1 MASVPVELLLAIVD
15 WVEDSTVLF
24 NLRLVSHTFNAV
36 AAPLVFRV
44 LYVRDS
50 VQSAE
55 GLACFQAS
63 DPATRS
69 AVQEIVFDGDPIGRG
84 SWSDEYI
91 TGQPGRDA
99 LFAAF
104 SGLAKFPALHTL
116 RFKFYPRFQE
126 LETSVFPENPSHFL
140 LLQLGL
146 FAVLAAHPMPSLTSL
161 ELTNLIPVPHNIYA
175 TQAFQNF
182 FRPLTTLRISVLS
195 DRSNQDARYADSSLC
210 DFWEASIPSILKI
223 STRLTSLTMRSD
235 YPVGIRPASPLAFIH
250 LPMLTTLSL
259 DNFVL
264 DPARADYDIVESIV
278 RHKATLTQLE
288 LFECSVYSVEKG
300 VYPRPWHTVFQ
311 RFRQELLGLRALQL
325 VRPGAADDDTVEL
338 EYLYP
343 SSSFPFCIDPEA
355 GRQARVLDEAAL
367 QSLISAMKSDPT
379 P

>member
-1 MASVPVELLLAIVD
+1 MSYVPAELLLAIVD
-15 WVEDSTVLF
+15 CIEGTAVLF
-24 NLRLVSHTFNAV
+24 NLRLVSKIFNV
-36 AAPLVFRV
+36 IAAPLVFRV
-44 LYVRDS
+44 VSVKDNVR
-50 VQSAE
+50 SAE
-55 GLACFQAS
+55 GLACLQAGGT
-63 DPATRS
+63 PTIN
-69 AVQEIVFDGDPIGRG
+69 AVQEIVFEGDP
-84 SWSDEYI
+84 DERAHWRDADI
-91 TGQPGRDA
+91 TGQAGRDA
-99 LFAAF
+99 VFAAF
-104 SGLAKFPALHTL
+104 SGLAKFPNLHTL
-116 RFKFYPRFQE
+116 RFKFYPRFRE

-161 ELTNLIPVPHNIYA
+161 ELKNLIPVPHNIYA
-175 TQAFQNF
+175 TEAFQNL

-195 DRSNQDARYADSSLC
+195 DHSNQDARNADSSLC
-210 DFWEASIPSILKI
+210 DFWEASIPSILEI

-264 DPARADYDIVESIV
+264 DPARADYDIVEFIV

-300 VYPRPWHTVFQ
+300 VYPRPWHAVFQ
-311 RFRQELLGLRALQL
+311 RFRQELPSLRALQL
-325 VRPGAADDDTVEL
+325 LRPGAADDDTVEL

-343 SSSFPFCIDPEA
+343 SSSFPFFIDREA
-355 GRQARVLDEAAL
+355 SRRAIVLDEAAF
-367 QSLISAMKSDPT
+367 QSLISTMKSHPT